1 MLWTVLVLMRFMI
14 RDWGLGL
21 GLGPRTWTLY
31 LYRAVLDVCSSG
43 ASAMSGWMDG
53 ECGSSSFVFLGGVNC
68 SAKGS
73 HVFSRAGL
81 GWVWNSRHGRLY
93 AAVGSDSWTGRAAS
107 VAPRCSSFLVD
118 LSVLRRI
125 PGCTYFHGLWTE
137 FGPLE
142 LGLKIH
148 CRVRCSTF
156 SACACVLVPE

>member
-53 ECGSSSFVFLGGVNC
+53 ECGSSSFVFLGGVDC

-73 HVFSRAGL
+73 HVFSRAGP
-81 GWVWNSRHGRLY
+81 GWVWNLRHGRLY
-93 AAVGSDSWTGRAAS
+93 AAVGSDAGLGGRR
-107 VAPRCSSFLVD
+107 VWLLVVHPFWWIC
-118 LSVLRRI
+118 LLCEGY
-125 PGCTYFHGLWTE
+125 PMYLHLWT
-137 FGPLE
+137 
-142 LGLKIH
+142 
-148 CRVRCSTF
+148 VD
-156 SACACVLVPE
+156 

>member
-53 ECGSSSFVFLGGVNC
+53 ECGSSSFVFLGGVDC

-81 GWVWNSRHGRLY
+81 GWVWNLRHGRLY
-93 AAVGSDSWTGRAAS
+93 AAVGSDSWTGRVAS

-125 PGCTYFHGLWTE
+125 PDVLTSMDYGLNSDLSNSDLRYIAVCDAVL
-137 FGPLE
+137 FL
-142 LGLKIH
+142 
-148 CRVRCSTF
+148 R
-156 SACACVLVPE
+156 VLVCSVPE